1 MAKKQR
7 KTVKRTRRTFTEE
20 FKQQAVQMLLD
31 GYSASSVSENL
42 GIGNTNLVYRWKAE
56 QVAAGGS
63 VAKSLDSE
71 VRELREA
78 LRRTERERDIL
89 KKALGILSQQE

>member
-1 MAKKQR
+1 MANKQR

-63 VAKSLDSE
+63 VAESLDSE

-89 KKALGILSQQE
+89 KKALGILSQQD